1 MDNDEIGKALTLIA
15 CMVAAILVTV
25 LAIAYKLK
33 VFWWQ

>member
-1 MDNDEIGKALTLIA
+1 MDNNEIENRLALIA
-15 CMVAAILVTV
+15 CIVTVILVAV